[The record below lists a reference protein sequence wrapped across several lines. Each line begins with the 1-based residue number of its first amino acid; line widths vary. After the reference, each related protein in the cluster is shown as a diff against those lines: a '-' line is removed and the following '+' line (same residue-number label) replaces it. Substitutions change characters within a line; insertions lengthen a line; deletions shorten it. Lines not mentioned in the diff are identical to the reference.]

1 MDASVIAKYVTKEKG
16 WNRITELLKDSETLD
31 LALVEVSNVIWKKV
45 VLTNEITPQ
54 DANKAIMIIKEY
66 LPQLLTV
73 NKSVKLLE
81 RAIDISIRE
90 KLTIYDSLYIALAE
104 SKRSKLLTSDKK
116 QYEVA
121 RKYVDSELF

>member
-1 MDASVIAKYVTKEKG
+1 VTKEKG

-45 VLTNEITPQ
+45 VLTNEITLQ

>member
-45 VLTNEITPQ
+45 VLTNEITLQ

-81 RAIDISIRE
+81 RAIDMSIRE